1 MLRQLR
7 ENIVNDLPASVV
19 VFLVALPLCL
29 GIALASGAPLA
40 SGLIAGAVG
49 GIVAG
54 FLSQS
59 QLTVSGPAAG
69 LTTIVLASIQD
80 LGSFQAFLACV
91 VLAGLLQIGLG
102 FARAGV
108 IGHFFPNSVI
118 KGMLAAIGLIL
129 ILKQIPHALGY
140 DADYEGDE
148 SFVQP
153 DGQNTFT
160 EIFQAIQNPTSGAIL
175 ISLIS
180 LLIILFWE
188 TPRVKR
194 QNWAR
199 YVSGALV
206 VVMVGVVM
214 NQVFVSWYPHLSI
227 QDTHLVNLPDFSAT
241 SISSIL
247 TFPDFA
253 QLFSQKAL
261 IVAVTLAMV
270 ASLESLLSV
279 EATDRLDPYKRI
291 TPLSH
296 ELKAQGVANMVSGL
310 LGGLPVTAVIV
321 RSTANIAAGAK
332 SKWSAIFHGFILIIV
347 VFSFPR
353 VLRLIPL
360 ACLAGIL
367 IMVGYKLTSPSMY
380 LDMWRR
386 GRDQFLPFVVT
397 IVAILLTDLLVGIF
411 IGILVALY
419 FVLKTNFHSAVV
431 LVNDDDQYLLKFT
444 RDVSFLNKAALR
456 RSLEKIPDNARI
468 IIDGSRSHFIDADV
482 VETIQDFMKTAETKN
497 IEVELKRNK
506 HATHPLFRESE

>member
-1 MLRQLR
+1 MLRELR
-7 ENIVNDLPASVV
+7 EHIVSDLPASIV

-40 SGLIAGAVG
+40 SGLIAGAIG

-54 FLSQS
+54 FLSKS
-59 QLTVSGPAAG
+59 SLAVSGPAAG
-69 LTTIVLASIQD
+69 LTTIVLSSIQD
-80 LGSFQAFLACV
+80 LGSFPAFLACV
-91 VLAGLLQIGLG
+91 VVAGLLQIGLG
-102 FARAGV
+102 YARAGV
-108 IGHFFPNSVI
+108 VGHFFPISVI

-148 SFVQP
+148 SFIQP

-160 EIFQAIQNPTSGAIL
+160 EILQAIRHPTPGAIVV
-175 ISLIS
+175 STIS

-188 TPRVKR
+188 TPRIKR
-194 QNWAR
+194 KNWAK

-206 VVMVGVVM
+206 VVLIGILL
-214 NQVFVSWYPHLSI
+214 NQAFILWYPEISI
-227 QDTHLVNLPDFSAT
+227 QATHLVNLPDFSAT
-241 SISSIL
+241 SLSSIL
-247 TFPDFA
+247 TFPDFS
-253 QLFSQKAL
+253 QLLSQKSL
-261 IVAVTLAMV
+261 VIAVTLAMV

-279 EATDRLDPYKRI
+279 EATDRMDPYKRI
-291 TPLSH
+291 TPLDR
-296 ELKAQGVANMVSGL
+296 ELKAQGVANIVSGL

-321 RSTANIAAGAK
+321 RSTANIAAGAR
-332 SKWSAIFHGFILIIV
+332 SKWSAIFHGAILIVV

-353 VLRLIPL
+353 ILQLIPL

-380 LDMWRR
+380 LDMWKR

-397 IVAILLTDLLVGIF
+397 ILAILLSDLLVGIF
-411 IGILVALY
+411 VGMMVALY

-431 LVNDDDQYLLKFT
+431 LVNDENQYLLKFT

-456 RSLEKIPDNARI
+456 RALEKIPDNARI
-468 IIDGSRSHFIDADV
+468 IIDGSRSHFIDSDV

-497 IEVELKRNK
+497 IEVELKRNR
-506 HATHPLFRESE
+506 HATHPMFRESE